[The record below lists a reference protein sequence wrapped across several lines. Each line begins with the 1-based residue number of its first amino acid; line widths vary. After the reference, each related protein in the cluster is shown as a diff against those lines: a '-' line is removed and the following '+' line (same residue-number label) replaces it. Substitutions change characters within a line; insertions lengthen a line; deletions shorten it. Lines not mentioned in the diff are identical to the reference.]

1 MGLLSIFAAAFAVAG
16 DQGRLRLLTLGLVAL
31 FAGTRVGPGARA
43 ATPAQVYSDGD
54 PLAEEQYML
63 QLVNRARA
71 NPAAEAALYGI
82 DLNEG
87 LSPGTI
93 TTNAKPPLAFNLHLL
108 ASARG
113 HSLWMLTNGVFSHY
127 ETNSFGTVLDPGD
140 RMAAAGY
147 IFSGASAGGENI
159 AWDGTTGPPP
169 SVAPT
174 VESEEEDLFV
184 DSSEPSRGHR
194 LNILDATFLEI
205 GIGVETG
212 VFAQEGVDY
221 NAVMTTQDFAESEA
235 SPGPFL
241 VGVVYRDNDR
251 TGFYGVGEGSAG
263 VTVTPASGTY
273 YAVTST
279 SGGYAIPLTDLSG
292 TLLVTFSGGPLTV
305 PITKLVTLAGVNVS
319 LDFELNEDSAPV
331 TFVNGS
337 ARFAN
342 QGQFGFGVQGPAS
355 ATVIVQA
362 SPDLTTWTTIGQVT
376 LVGGSGH
383 FTDTPPSR
391 TARRFYR
398 VVGQ

>member
-1 MGLLSIFAAAFAVAG
+1 
-16 DQGRLRLLTLGLVAL
+16 
-31 FAGTRVGPGARA
+31 
-43 ATPAQVYSDGD
+43 
-54 PLAEEQYML
+54 
-63 QLVNRARA
+63 
-71 NPAAEAALYGI
+71 
-82 DLNEG
+82 
-87 LSPGTI
+87 
-93 TTNAKPPLAFNLHLL
+93 
-108 ASARG
+108 
-113 HSLWMLTNGVFSHY
+113 
-127 ETNSFGTVLDPGD
+127 
-140 RMAAAGY
+140 
-147 IFSGASAGGENI
+147 
-159 AWDGTTGPPP
+159 
-169 SVAPT
+169 
-174 VESEEEDLFV
+174 
-184 DSSEPSRGHR
+184 
-194 LNILDATFLEI
+194 
-205 GIGVETG
+205 
-212 VFAQEGVDY
+212 
-221 NAVMTTQDFAESEA
+221 MTTQDFAESEA

-263 VTVTPASGTY
+263 VTVTPAGGTY

-305 PITKLVTLAGVNVS
+305 PITKLVTLTGVNVS
-319 LDFELNEDSAPV
+319 LDFELNEDSVPV
-331 TFVNGS
+331 RFVNGS

-342 QGQFGFGVQGPAS
+342 QGQFGFDVQGPAS